1 MTFFPIM
8 LSVWILTIVFMTIM
22 LLYRSR
28 LARDEEDQLFLDDSF
43 NEQKAAQAAIA
54 ARVEKVQP
62 MVKGSEWLAG
72 AATLFVIGYFALDMY
87 NNLFSR

>member
-8 LSVWILTIVFMTIM
+8 LAVWILTIVFMTIM

-43 NEQKAAQAAIA
+43 SEQKAAQAAIA

-62 MVKGSEWLAG
+62 MVKGSELLAG

>member
-43 NEQKAAQAAIA
+43 SEQKAAQAAIA